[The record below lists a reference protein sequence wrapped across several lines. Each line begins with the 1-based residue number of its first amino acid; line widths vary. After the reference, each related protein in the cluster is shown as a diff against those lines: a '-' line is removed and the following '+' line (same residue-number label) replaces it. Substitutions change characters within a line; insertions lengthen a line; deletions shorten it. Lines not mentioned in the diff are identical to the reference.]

1 MMDKKYIDVL
11 IAVREGCYI
20 IEKKEFE
27 KGSTEAI
34 EAEKMLIILA
44 YKGMKEGNPIYRKVG
59 DKLEEANLE
68 VDYPY
73 LLELELLP
81 GRSIGKK

>member
-1 MMDKKYIDVL
+1 MKINVDVL
-11 IAVREGCYI
+11 VGVREGCYI

-27 KGSTEAI
+27 KGSDEAV

-44 YKGMKEGNPIYRKVG
+44 YKGMKEGHPIYRKVG